1 MKILFLTAH
10 LPFPPASGG
19 RRREFELVSRLGR
32 NFDIYLCSL
41 SSNVEIEMEN
51 AKQLRNYCKSVSLF
65 KITDASGDKS
75 SLRYPVLMRRYFSAQ
90 AIDEISQMLAEG
102 NFDVVHVEG
111 YYLMPLIQGRLDVPT
126 VLVEHNMEYK
136 LDLQRMLLSTS
147 IAERRFYWR
156 EYFYTL
162 YWERYY
168 WRKARK
174 IIALTIDDEE
184 SIRRL
189 EPNVNVSLIPNGID
203 HKIAI
208 DGPDRSSSL
217 NGNCHST
224 FSAAADD
231 DLTIKDD
238 IPSILY
244 VGNFL
249 YDPNIDAAIYF
260 CNNIFP
266 LVLKEVDNAR
276 LYIVGNSPPPEI
288 TDLQTG
294 GKEDNNII
302 VTGYVDSLDPF
313 YKAAKVVVCPLRV
326 GGGIK
331 VKILEALRAGKAIV
345 CTSVGA
351 QGLGIDNRA
360 LCICDEIF
368 DFANHVIRFLVNPRD
383 RYDQEQLALRFAN
396 TIPTWDKVKEGYVLS
411 YNEVKS
417 TTGSKVGS
425 FH

>member
-19 RRREFELVSRLGR
+19 RRREFELLSRLGR

-51 AKQLRNYCKSVSLF
+51 AKQLGNYCKSVSLF

-75 SLRYPVLMRRYFSAQ
+75 SLRYPMLMRRYFSAQ

-208 DGPDRSSSL
+208 DGPDRSFLL
-217 NGNCHST
+217 NGNGHST
-224 FSAAADD
+224 SSAAADD

-294 GKEDNNII
+294 GKKDNNII

-360 LCICDEIF
+360 LCICDKIF

-383 RYDQEQLALRFAN
+383 RYDQEQLALRFAK

-417 TTGSKVGS
+417 TTGNKVGS